1 MWLKKEGYDVK
12 KVNIITALIFINI
25 APLHHHPYSIF
36 LFFLGKL
43 LLENP
48 YYFDVNKKLL

>member
-1 MWLKKEGYDVK
+1 MWLKKEGYDIK